1 MNDSL
6 RGTHHAVPVRR
17 GSTRSAR
24 HAAFGAL
31 TPASVPAPRVEHA
44 PKPEGTR
51 GDFMRQPIPQRLAK
65 TAATRTGPN
74 PGLTFRLGTA
84 SLDPSADGWL
94 RTREMFLGG
103 ELVEV
108 VELVG
113 DEIVEEYD
121 QATITKPTARDRSR
135 LMAATFADP
144 GRLADFLRAIADH
157 VECGMNAEVSARPA
171 RQRHREPV
179 IDPEY
184 LDLRAL
190 ARYSGRSKRWLEE
203 QLKSSDHPL
212 ASYRPS
218 TGKIMVRRSEFDRWL
233 SGKRLLIIH
242 ACRIALTVM
251 LLPALASWLA
261 PVSPVTIGLTSV
273 MVMAVPTK
281 VILEADM
288 RVIVQRSA
296 HRVIGCLLGA
306 LLGLACLAVVG
317 SDFVLWVLLLA
328 TGVWLCSQIQ
338 TGTTG
343 ISYVGTQAML
353 AFVMSMVQSL
363 GPPLSISP
371 GLERLVG
378 VMAGLCL
385 MFVITLILS
394 LIPISEPV
402 RSSAVDD

>member
-1 MNDSL
+1 VGSVVGAAIGVILLRLFVYQPLPFCLCLFVVAFIGCFGFAISRFSYAWLMGSVTANLVMLIAFTQPQIAFTIAVDRAADVVIGTVASL
-6 RGTHHAVPVRR
+6 LVCGLMPAADDTGPV
-17 GSTRSAR
+17 
-24 HAAFGAL
+24 
-31 TPASVPAPRVEHA
+31 
-44 PKPEGTR
+44 
-51 GDFMRQPIPQRLAK
+51 
-65 TAATRTGPN
+65 AATGQLGP
-74 PGLTFRLGTA
+74 P
-84 SLDPSADGWL
+84 
-94 RTREMFLGG
+94 
-103 ELVEV
+103 
-108 VELVG
+108 
-113 DEIVEEYD
+113 
-121 QATITKPTARDRSR
+121 
-135 LMAATFADP
+135 
-144 GRLADFLRAIADH
+144 
-157 VECGMNAEVSARPA
+157 
-171 RQRHREPV
+171 
-179 IDPEY
+179 
-184 LDLRAL
+184 
-190 ARYSGRSKRWLEE
+190 
-203 QLKSSDHPL
+203 PL
-212 ASYRPS
+212 A
-218 TGKIMVRRSEFDRWL
+218 IWRRRWEAEFHRWL

-317 SDFVLWVLLLA
+317 SDFVLWVLMLA

-343 ISYVGTQAML
+343 ISYVGTQAMF
-353 AFVMSMVQSL
+353 AFVMSMVQSQ

-371 GLERLVG
+371 GFERLVG
-378 VMAGLCL
+378 VVAGLCL